1 MKAVIYA
8 RYSSD
13 NQREESIEGQLR
25 ECKEYADRSNMVIV
39 NKYIDRALSAKTD
52 NRPEFQRMV
61 KDSASGTFD
70 VVLVWKLDRFARN
83 RYDSAHYKSILR
95 KNGVRVISA
104 KEAISE
110 GPEGIIL
117 ESMLEGYA
125 EYYSAELSQKVTRG
139 MTENALK
146 ARYNGG
152 TMLFGYMVD
161 KDKHYI
167 LNPAT
172 APIVEEI
179 FTRYADGETIVD
191 IIDSLNARG
200 VKSSKG
206 VKFTKSSLNGML
218 KNRKYIGEYKYMDIV
233 VPNGVPAI
241 VSEEVFNK
249 VQKKI
254 ERNKYAPAKQKAR
267 INYLLST
274 KLFCGKCG
282 AYMIGESGY
291 GSKNVMYQYY
301 KCANAKKN
309 KSCDK
314 KTVKK
319 DYIENLVVILTK
331 QNVLQDDVIGRIV
344 ERVYNLQTEENS
356 KVTVLKQHLKEVEKA
371 IDNMLNAIQMG
382 VVTSST
388 KQRLEELEKQ
398 KADLEMSLITEEAEH
413 PILTKEGIK
422 FWIDKFKDG
431 NIDDEEY
438 KQRIIDTFVNSV
450 YLYDD
455 KLIITYNFRDGARTI
470 TFDEVNNSDLVGIAP
485 PRLYNKFDTRRNRSF
500 TAVFA
505 YLALKI

>member
-1 MKAVIYA
+1 MVIIKMKAVIYA

-25 ECKEYADRSNMVIV
+25 ECKEYADRNDMVIV
-39 NKYIDRALSAKTD
+39 KSYIDRALSAKTD
-52 NRPEFQRMV
+52 NRPEFQHMV
-61 KDSASGTFD
+61 KDSASGNFD

-83 RYDSAHYKSILR
+83 RYDSAHYKAILR

-152 TMLFGYMVD
+152 TLPFGYMID

-179 FTRYADGETIVD
+179 FTRYADGETIVE
-191 IIDSLNARG
+191 IIDSLNGRG
-200 VKSSKG
+200 IKSSMG
-206 VKFTKSSLNGML
+206 VAFTKSSLNGML

-233 VPNGVPAI
+233 IPNGVPAI
-241 VSEEVFNK
+241 VSEDIFNK
-249 VQKKI
+249 VQKKM
-254 ERNKYAPAKQKAR
+254 ERNKYAPAKEKAKVD
-267 INYLLST
+267 YLLST

-291 GSKNVMYQYY
+291 GSKGNMYHYY

-319 DYIENLVVILTK
+319 DYIENLVVMLTR
-331 QNVLQDDVIGRIV
+331 QEVLRDDVIESIT
-344 ERVYNLQTEENS
+344 EEIYNLQTKENS
-356 KVTVLKQHLKEVEKA
+356 KIAVLKQNLKEV
-371 IDNMLNAIQMG
+371 DNGINNILDAIQMG
-382 VVTSST
+382 IVTSST
-388 KQRLEELEKQ
+388 KQRLEELEQRKS
-398 KADLEMSLITEEAEH
+398 DLEMALMTEEAEH
-413 PILTKEGIK
+413 PILPKEEIRY
-422 FWIDKFKDG
+422 WISKFKDG
-431 NIDDEEY
+431 DVNDMRY
-438 KQRIIDTFVNSV
+438 KQKLIDTFVNSV

-470 TFDEVNNSDLVGIAP
+470 TFEEVNNSDLVQDGP
-485 PRLYNKFDTRRNRSF
+485 PRLYHKIDTR
-500 TAVFA
+500 
-505 YLALKI
+505 

>member
-25 ECKEYADRSNMVIV
+25 ECKEYADRNDMVIV
-39 NKYIDRALSAKTD
+39 KSYIDRALSAKTD
-52 NRPEFQRMV
+52 NRPEFQHMV
-61 KDSASGTFD
+61 KDSSSGNFD

-83 RYDSAHYKSILR
+83 RYDSAHYKAILR

-125 EYYSAELSQKVTRG
+125 EYYSAELSQKVMRG

-152 TMLFGYMVD
+152 TLPFGYMVD

-172 APIVEEI
+172 APVVEEI
-179 FTRYADGETIVD
+179 FTRYADGETIVE
-191 IIDSLNARG
+191 IINSLNSRG
-200 VKSSKG
+200 IKSSMG
-206 VKFTKSSLNGML
+206 VAFTKSSLNGML

-233 VPNGVPAI
+233 IPNGVPAI
-241 VSEEVFNK
+241 VSEDIFNK
-249 VQKKI
+249 VQKKM
-254 ERNKYAPAKQKAR
+254 ERNKYAPAKEKAR
-267 INYLLST
+267 IDYLLST

-291 GSKNVMYQYY
+291 GSKGNMYHYY

-319 DYIENLVVILTK
+319 DYIENLVVMLTR
-331 QNVLQDDVIGRIV
+331 QEVLRDDVIESIT
-344 ERVYNLQTEENS
+344 EEIYNLQTKENS
-356 KVTVLKQHLKEVEKA
+356 KIAVLKQNLKEV
-371 IDNMLNAIQMG
+371 DNGINNILNAIQMG
-382 VVTSST
+382 IVTSST
-388 KQRLEELEKQ
+388 KQRLEELEQRKSY
-398 KADLEMSLITEEAEH
+398 LEMALMTEEAEH
-413 PILTKEGIK
+413 PILPKEEIK
-422 FWIDKFKDG
+422 YWISKFKDG
-431 NIDDEEY
+431 DVNDMRY
-438 KQRIIDTFVNSV
+438 KQKLIDTFVNSV

-470 TFDEVNNSDLVGIAP
+470 TFEEVNNSDLVQDGP
-485 PRLYNKFDTRRNRSF
+485 PYKDKGEL
-500 TAVFA
+500 
-505 YLALKI
+505 